1 MTGFIHFAI
10 ALNGD
15 KAGQELAGDEI
26 ARLISAPDLAWV
38 HMRAESDGTRA
49 WIETNLTY
57 LDRPAIDALLAE
69 ETRPRVQEIG
79 KGALIIL
86 RGVNHNEGADPEDMV
101 SIRLWVDENR
111 IISVSKRG
119 LKSVADLHS
128 RIRTGQ
134 GPTEAGAFV
143 TALVE
148 RLSTRIEAFRRDLD
162 EATDTLEE
170 TVIQSPDQAQ
180 RHKIME
186 TRLATILFR
195 RYISPQ
201 RDELSSLLQST
212 LGWLRPADIRHLHEA
227 HNNLVRIVEDLDAI
241 RDRLQILKDELSSI
255 TADRMNRN
263 MYLLSVV
270 AALFLPLGFLTGLF
284 GINLAGMPGQNW
296 DMGFWVFVG
305 AMVGVGIGQLLI
317 LRLLKLF

>member
-1 MTGFIHFAI
+1 
-10 ALNGD
+10 
-15 KAGQELAGDEI
+15 
-26 ARLISAPDLAWV
+26 
-38 HMRAESDGTRA
+38 
-49 WIETNLTY
+49 
-57 LDRPAIDALLAE
+57 
-69 ETRPRVQEIG
+69 
-79 KGALIIL
+79 
-86 RGVNHNEGADPEDMV
+86 
-101 SIRLWVDENR
+101 
-111 IISVSKRG
+111 
-119 LKSVADLHS
+119 
-128 RIRTGQ
+128 
-134 GPTEAGAFV
+134 
-143 TALVE
+143 
-148 RLSTRIEAFRRDLD
+148 
-162 EATDTLEE
+162 
-170 TVIQSPDQAQ
+170 
-180 RHKIME
+180 ME
-186 TRLATILFR
+186 TRHATILFR